1 MPVGGLVELDLQAV
15 SGVRLGTSMA
25 GIRQTERDDLTVFEI
40 SAGSQ
45 VAATF
50 TKNRFC
56 AAPVTLAK
64 KHLLETAPRY
74 LLINSGNANAGLGD
88 LGLLAAEQC
97 CSALADLTQSSATTV
112 LPFSTGVIGEPLPVD
127 KLIAGLGAAIDNLA
141 EDHWENAAQAIMT
154 TDTCPKGCSKT
165 FQLEGET
172 VTITGIAKG
181 SGMIRPD
188 MATMLSYIATDMP
201 VSQPVLQQMLA
212 QAVALSFNSITV
224 DGDTST
230 NDAVVLIAT
239 AALDCEEI
247 QSTADSRYA
256 AMFDKLCEV
265 CAYLAEA
272 IVRDGEGATKL
283 ITIQVEQAASVAD
296 AKEVAYTV
304 AHSPLVKTAFFAA
317 DPNWGRI
324 LSAVGRA
331 NIDSM
336 NVDDIA
342 IYLDQVC
349 IVEAGKR
356 SAAYTEEQGQQ
367 VMLQDEISVRIC
379 LAQGDHTASVLSCDL
394 SYDYV
399 KINAEYRS

>member
-188 MATMLSYIATDMP
+188 MATML
-201 VSQPVLQQMLA
+201 QQMLA

-239 AALDCEEI
+239 AVLDCQEI
-247 QSTADSRYA
+247 QSCND
-256 AMFDKLCEV
+256 
-265 CAYLAEA
+265 
-272 IVRDGEGATKL
+272 VR
-283 ITIQVEQAASVAD
+283 
-296 AKEVAYTV
+296 
-304 AHSPLVKTAFFAA
+304 KT
-317 DPNWGRI
+317 
-324 LSAVGRA
+324 L
-331 NIDSM
+331 
-336 NVDDIA
+336 
-342 IYLDQVC
+342 
-349 IVEAGKR
+349 
-356 SAAYTEEQGQQ
+356 
-367 VMLQDEISVRIC
+367 
-379 LAQGDHTASVLSCDL
+379 
-394 SYDYV
+394 
-399 KINAEYRS
+399 